1 MKGITLKEGTTQE
14 TAVFEKTGLTLEFT
28 IDLIDSYVDGL
39 ETQKL
44 EVANKLIL
52 EDGQIDKLVKP
63 DLSALKEKQYI
74 DFAVYARYQNQIKF
88 ALEQL
93 AELLE
98 ANPNFD
104 NVYNDLEAPQDAP
117 KYIDSIEKKKA
128 LTSEY
133 EALESTIAE
142 YLADKD
148 TALSCLK

>member
-1 MKGITLKEGTTQE
+1 MKEITLKEGTTQE
-14 TAVFEKTGLTLEFT
+14 TAVFEKSGIKMEFT
-28 IDLIDSYVDGL
+28 LDIIDSYINEL

-52 EDGQIDKLVKP
+52 VDGQLDKLVKP
-63 DLSALKEKQYI
+63 DLSALKEKQFT
-74 DFAVYARYQNQIKF
+74 DFTVYSRYQNQIKF

-104 NVYNDLEAPQDAP
+104 DVYNDLESPQDAP
-117 KYIDSIEKKKA
+117 KYISYIEEKKA

-133 EALESTIAE
+133 ETLENTLAE
-142 YLADKD
+142 YLADKE